1 MKKIGKKAILIL
13 AAVIIAAV
21 YYYVTIP
28 AINIHSSGLNQTKYL
43 LFSLLLLP

>member
-28 AINIHSSGLNQTKYL
+28 AINIRSAMVWNSTR
-43 LFSLLLLP
+43 F